1 MISEHSDSD
10 HASRQN
16 GATLADRRTSCIW
29 MRTDD
34 ELTAIT
40 PLSGEI
46 DASDIDDLSPHARM
60 LVRNC
65 GVLRVDLSGSAFI
78 SDGGLSALLALWFAE
93 PVATERPQVREAR
106 ICSERL
112 TVVLRRAR

>member
-1 MISEHSDSD
+1 MITGHKDIH

-16 GATLADRRTSCIW
+16 GATLIDRRKRSIW
-29 MRTDD
+29 IRTDA

-40 PLSGEI
+40 VSGEI
-46 DASDIDDLSPHARM
+46 DASDIDDLSPYARK

-65 GVLRVDLSGSAFI
+65 GVLMVDFSGSALI
-78 SDGGLSALLALWFAE
+78 PLDGLYALLALWSE
-93 PVATERPQVREAR
+93 PAATERPRVREAR

-112 TVVLRRAR
+112 TVVLRRLG

>member
-1 MISEHSDSD
+1 MIAEHSDSD
-10 HASRQN
+10 RASRQN
-16 GATLADRRTSCIW
+16 GATLVDRRTSCIW
-29 MRTDD
+29 IRTDD

-40 PLSGEI
+40 LSGEI

-78 SDGGLSALLALWFAE
+78 SDGALCALLALWSAE
-93 PVATERPQVREAR
+93 PVATGRPQVREAR